1 MALLQIKEFFIN
13 ASKSSNDQ
21 ILPFWP
27 KKGDTNCCNWEGVIC
42 NSIRDRVTDLTLNDV
57 VFFPKYCLNV
67 SLFRPFHE
75 LVNLELSGNHFNCCV
90 QNHGFDELSHL
101 KRLEVLD
108 LSYNEFQDNILRPL
122 GALTTLRSL
131 NLNNNMLSATN
142 VSLQALTSL
151 KNLKVLDLSYNELN
165 GSIPPAIGALS
176 ALVSLSLQENSL
188 GGTLPTEGFCKLK
201 SLEELDLS
209 YNSIGGVLP
218 PCFSNLTSLK
228 LIDLS
233 TNQFKGEISFIL
245 PSLTSLEY
253 IRLGSN
259 DFEGKISL
267 SLLANNS
274 KIKLVEILDND
285 NIEVETEDSNW
296 IPKFQ
301 LEVLALPGCNLN
313 KKSQKVPTFL
323 AYQSMLKLLDL
334 SHNNLRGGI
343 PNWIIRNNSELQI
356 LNLRNNNL
364 EGKLLH
370 LNTSILEMDVS
381 DNQISGKLQENMD
394 MTLPQIL
401 YLNVSANDIEGIVPS
416 SICNMSQL
424 VYMDLSNNQFNG
436 EIPKE
441 MVSGCLSNLVILKLS
456 ANRFHGEIFSSYFN
470 MTGLEVLHLED
481 NKFTGPISNAISRS
495 QALKFLDGGNNQFSK
510 LDSWISNMTQLKFLT
525 IQNNSLNGHL
535 PCEIP
540 QLVLL
545 DVSHNLFSGSL
556 PSCPFEHIHA
566 LFGSNKFTGS
576 IPETLFNSSS
586 LLTLDVG
593 ENNLS
598 GKFPNILG
606 AENLRILLL
615 GGNQLSGQLPN
626 KLCRLEKLNLIDV
639 SNNHL
644 SGQIPRC
651 IGKIAFGKLGS
662 LEDNFD
668 NGNAYR
674 WATNTNLMYG
684 KFLVK
689 QYEIVT
695 LDDTFAEKVNIE
707 FVMKTR
713 SNSYKGNI
721 LNYMCGL
728 DLSFNNF
735 TGEIPYELGDL
746 DSIRAL
752 NLSHNLIKGPI
763 PETFSR
769 LRQLESLDLSY
780 NNLSGKFPTELVN
793 LNFLAFF
800 SVAHNNLSGRIP
812 MKGQFGTFDQSSYE
826 GNPYLCGEL
835 LANKCSQIID
845 PLTPPLEFTKFTS
858 EIKWY
863 EIDMFI
869 LWVAFVVA
877 FIIFFLG
884 VVISL
889 YVNLYWRRR
898 LFNFVDDCYYACY
911 YKFCM

>member
-131 NLNNNMLSATN
+131 NLNNNMLSASN

-165 GSIPPAIGALS
+165 GSIPPAIGAFS
-176 ALVSLSLQENSL
+176 ALVALSLQENSL
-188 GGTLPTEGFCKLK
+188 GGTLPSEGFCKLK

-259 DFEGKISL
+259 DFEGKFSL

-313 KKSQKVPTFL
+313 KKSRKVPTFL

-364 EGKLLH
+364 EGKLFH
-370 LNTSILEMDVS
+370 LNTSVLEMDVS

-495 QALKFLDGGNNQFSK
+495 QALKFLDGG
-510 LDSWISNMTQLKFLT
+510 
-525 IQNNSLNGHL
+525 
-535 PCEIP
+535 
-540 QLVLL
+540 
-545 DVSHNLFSGSL
+545 SL

-576 IPETLFNSSS
+576 IPETLLNSSS

-626 KLCRLEKLNLIDV
+626 ELCRLEKLNLIDV

-662 LEDNFD
+662 LENNFD
-668 NGNAYR
+668 NGYAYR
-674 WATNTNLMYG
+674 WATNVYLMYG

-793 LNFLAFF
+793 LNFLAFV

-845 PLTPPLEFTKFTS
+845 PLTPPPEFTS

-869 LWVAFVVA
+869 FWVAFVVA

-884 VVISL
+884 VRKPLSPSSSSPPSS
-889 YVNLYWRRR
+889 R
-898 LFNFVDDCYYACY
+898 LPHYHLGSPLCACERLVSNSTIDTLHIKNEQNRYTHWLCSSKFLGNFGFKHIDCRDDGGEDEEGE
-911 YKFCM
+911 

>member
-13 ASKSSNDQ
+13 GSKSSNDQ

-27 KKGDTNCCNWEGVIC
+27 EKGDTNCCNWEGVTC
-42 NSIRDRVTDLTLNDV
+42 NPIRDRVTDLTLSDV

-75 LVNLELSGNHFNCCV
+75 LVNLQLSGNHFNCCV

-122 GALTTLRSL
+122 GAVTTLRSL
-131 NLNNNMLSATN
+131 NLNNNMLSASN

-259 DFEGKISL
+259 DFEGKFSL

-456 ANRFHGEIFSSYFN
+456 ANRFHGEIFSSFFN

-481 NKFTGPISNAISRS
+481 NKFTGPISNAIRRS
-495 QALKFLDGGNNQFSK
+495 QALKFLDG
-510 LDSWISNMTQLKFLT
+510 
-525 IQNNSLNGHL
+525 
-535 PCEIP
+535 
-540 QLVLL
+540 
-545 DVSHNLFSGSL
+545 GSL

-598 GKFPNILG
+598 GEFPNILG

-626 KLCRLEKLNLIDV
+626 KLCKLEKLNLIDV

-644 SGQIPRC
+644 SGQIPQC

-674 WATNTNLMYG
+674 WATNTYLMYG

-812 MKGQFGTFDQSSYE
+812 MKGQFGTFDQGSYE

-845 PLTPPLEFTKFTS
+845 PITPPPEFTS

-869 LWVAFVVA
+869 FWVAFVVA

-884 VVISL
+884 VRKPLLSPSSSSPPSL
-889 YVNLYWRRR
+889 RLPHYHLGSPLCACERLVSDSTIDTLHIQNEQKRCAHW
-898 LFNFVDDCYYACY
+898 LFNS
-911 YKFCM
+911 KFPGNFGFKHIDSRNDGGEDKEGE

>member
-1 MALLQIKEFFIN
+1 MGLLIVLQWGGYECCLKEERMALLQIKEFFIN
-13 ASKSSNDQ
+13 ASNDQ

-27 KKGDTNCCNWEGVIC
+27 EKGDTNCCNWEGVTC
-42 NSIRDRVTDLTLNDV
+42 NPIRDRVTNLT
-57 VFFPKYCLNV
+57 PKYCLNV

-75 LVNLELSGNHFNCCV
+75 LVNLQLSGNHFNCCV

-122 GALTTLRSL
+122 
-131 NLNNNMLSATN
+131 
-142 VSLQALTSL
+142 ALTSL
-151 KNLKVLDLSYNELN
+151 KNLKVLDLSCNELN

-176 ALVSLSLQENSL
+176 ALVALSLQENSL
-188 GGTLPTEGFCKLK
+188 GGTLPTEDFCKLK

-259 DFEGKISL
+259 DFEGKFSL

-285 NIEVETEDSNW
+285 KIEVETEDSNW

-301 LEVLALPGCNLN
+301 LEVLALP
-313 KKSQKVPTFL
+313 
-323 AYQSMLKLLDL
+323 
-334 SHNNLRGGI
+334 
-343 PNWIIRNNSELQI
+343 
-356 LNLRNNNL
+356 
-364 EGKLLH
+364 
-370 LNTSILEMDVS
+370 
-381 DNQISGKLQENMD
+381 
-394 MTLPQIL
+394 
-401 YLNVSANDIEGIVPS
+401 GIVPS

-424 VYMDLSNNQFNG
+424 VYMDLSNNQFNR

-495 QALKFLDGGNNQFSK
+495 QALKFLDGG
-510 LDSWISNMTQLKFLT
+510 
-525 IQNNSLNGHL
+525 
-535 PCEIP
+535 
-540 QLVLL
+540 
-545 DVSHNLFSGSL
+545 SL

-566 LFGSNKFTGS
+566 LFRSNKFTGS

-598 GKFPNILG
+598 GEFPNILG

-626 KLCRLEKLNLIDV
+626 KLCKLEKLNLIDV

-644 SGQIPRC
+644 SGQIPQC

-674 WATNTNLMYG
+674 WATNTYLMYG

-713 SNSYKGNI
+713 SNSFKGNI

-845 PLTPPLEFTKFTS
+845 PITPPPEFTS

-869 LWVAFVVA
+869 FWVAFVVA

>member
-1 MALLQIKEFFIN
+1 MA
-13 ASKSSNDQ
+13 D
-21 ILPFWP
+21 
-27 KKGDTNCCNWEGVIC
+27 
-42 NSIRDRVTDLTLNDV
+42 
-57 VFFPKYCLNV
+57 
-67 SLFRPFHE
+67 
-75 LVNLELSGNHFNCCV
+75 
-90 QNHGFDELSHL
+90 
-101 KRLEVLD
+101 
-108 LSYNEFQDNILRPL
+108 
-122 GALTTLRSL
+122 
-131 NLNNNMLSATN
+131 
-142 VSLQALTSL
+142 
-151 KNLKVLDLSYNELN
+151 
-165 GSIPPAIGALS
+165 
-176 ALVSLSLQENSL
+176 
-188 GGTLPTEGFCKLK
+188 FCKLK

-259 DFEGKISL
+259 DFEGKFSL

-285 NIEVETEDSNW
+285 KIEVETEDSNW

-313 KKSQKVPTFL
+313 KKSWKVPTFL
-323 AYQSMLKLLDL
+323 EYQSMLKLLDL

-343 PNWIIRNNSELQI
+343 PNWIITNNSELQI

-370 LNTSILEMDVS
+370 FNTSILEMDVS

-424 VYMDLSNNQFNG
+424 VYMDLSNNQFNR

-456 ANRFHGEIFSSYFN
+456 ANRFHGKIFSSYFN

-510 LDSWISNMTQLKFLT
+510 LDSWISNMTQLKFLI

-545 DVSHNLFSGSL
+545 DLSHNLFSGSL

-598 GKFPNILG
+598 GEFPNILG

-626 KLCRLEKLNLIDV
+626 KLCKLQKLNLID
-639 SNNHL
+639 L
-644 SGQIPRC
+644 SHNRLYGQIPQC
-651 IGKIAFGKLGS
+651 INNVTFGKSRLV
-662 LEDNFD
+662 DNFKQFGSNVWD
-668 NGNAYR
+668 LHKVVIYGNILIKA
-674 WATNTNLMYG
+674 
-684 KFLVK
+684 
-689 QYEIVT
+689 YEISTNNRRYDEVIIDFVT
-695 LDDTFAEKVNIE
+695 KS
-707 FVMKTR
+707 R
-713 SNSYKGNI
+713 SNSYKGDI
-721 LNYMCGL
+721 LNL
-728 DLSFNNF
+728 ISRLHLSCNNF
-735 TGEIPYELGDL
+735 TSEIPLELGEFTW
-746 DSIRAL
+746 IHTL
-752 NLSHNLIKGPI
+752 NLSHNQIKGSFPVTYI
-763 PETFSR
+763 LKIIETVGEFR
-769 LRQLESLDLSY
+769 
-780 NNLSGKFPTELVN
+780 P
-793 LNFLAFF
+793 FL
-800 SVAHNNLSGRIP
+800 
-812 MKGQFGTFDQSSYE
+812 
-826 GNPYLCGEL
+826 
-835 LANKCSQIID
+835 
-845 PLTPPLEFTKFTS
+845 
-858 EIKWY
+858 
-863 EIDMFI
+863 
-869 LWVAFVVA
+869 
-877 FIIFFLG
+877 
-884 VVISL
+884 
-889 YVNLYWRRR
+889 
-898 LFNFVDDCYYACY
+898 
-911 YKFCM
+911 